1 VKETLFT
8 AASFGPWRQGRRL
21 RASIP
26 RGRQRGKA
34 PTGGGSVLEVGQT
47 WQTQYNSGIFFN
59 GRFQTTPVVYFTG
72 ESRLKQAH

>member
-1 VKETLFT
+1 
-8 AASFGPWRQGRRL
+8 
-21 RASIP
+21 
-26 RGRQRGKA
+26 
-34 PTGGGSVLEVGQT
+34 VGQT